1 MAGRAFTR
9 SCTSC
14 GALLTPLLQ
23 LKEAKHRQRHHL
35 ALNTELALFSKFLA
49 GGASC
54 VVPVES
60 LLQQPLAL
68 PAPPALVLGKPALGS
83 PTFVKTSPS
92 LSALHSTGL

>member
-1 MAGRAFTR
+1 M
-9 SCTSC
+9 C
-14 GALLTPLLQ
+14 GVLLTPLLQ
-23 LKEAKHRQRHHL
+23 LKEAKHRQGHHVNHL
-35 ALNTELALFSKFLA
+35 VLNTELALFSKFLA
-49 GGASC
+49 GDASC

-68 PAPPALVLGKPALGS
+68 PALVLGKLALGS